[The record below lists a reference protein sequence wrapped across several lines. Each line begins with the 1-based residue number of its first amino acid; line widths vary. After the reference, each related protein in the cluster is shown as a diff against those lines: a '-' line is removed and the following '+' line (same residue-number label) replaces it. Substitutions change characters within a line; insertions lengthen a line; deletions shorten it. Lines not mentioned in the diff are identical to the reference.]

1 MSARSKAR
9 KKALDFLFA
18 ADIREGDPVTLYNA
32 REKIDS
38 DLSEE
43 AYVLEILQ
51 GVAQHK
57 ESIDELISTYA
68 QGWDLDRMP
77 NIDRN
82 ILRVALYEL
91 IHNQS
96 IPDAVAISEA
106 VELAGELST
115 KESATY
121 INGVLSRIVAIKA
134 SL

>member
-18 ADIREGDPVTLYNA
+18 ADIREGNPITLYKA

-43 AYVLEILQ
+43 AYVLELLE
-51 GVAQHK
+51 GVAAHK
-57 ESIDELISTYA
+57 DAIDELITTYA

-77 NIDRN
+77 SIDRN
-82 ILRVALYEL
+82 ILRVALFEL
-91 IHNQS
+91 VHNEG
-96 IPDAVAISEA
+96 IPDNVAISEA

-115 KESATY
+115 KESSTY

>member
-1 MSARSKAR
+1 MSARSKSR

>member
-18 ADIREGDPVTLYNA
+18 ADIREGNPITLYNA

-43 AYVLEILQ
+43 AYVLELLE
-51 GVAQHK
+51 GVAAHK
-57 ESIDELISTYA
+57 DAIDELITTYA

-77 NIDRN
+77 SIDRN
-82 ILRVALYEL
+82 ILRVALFEL
-91 IHNQS
+91 VHNEG
-96 IPDAVAISEA
+96 IPDNVAISEA

-115 KESATY
+115 KESSTY

>member
-18 ADIREGDPVTLYNA
+18 ADIRGTDALELYSA

-43 AYVLEILQ
+43 AYTAQLLQ
-51 GVAQHK
+51 GVLLHR

-77 NIDRN
+77 SIDRN
-82 ILRVALYEL
+82 ILRVAIFEL
-91 IHNQS
+91 VHNDE
-96 IPDAVAISEA
+96 IPDSVAISEA

-115 KESATY
+115 KESSGY
-121 INGVLSRIVAIKA
+121 INGLLSRIVAIKS